1 MFKMRL
7 EKALNLIRVKKEHL
21 RNEERSGDTEE
32 GQEVQSNEQ
41 ANASESSQVNAEE
54 SASNEEINLQM
65 GLNVLEEGVDE
76 VLEVETEIDLDGISV
91 VSETE
96 SNLSETKLTD
106 ELINQVQDLE
116 ESVDTES
123 DNSEEQLVS
132 TLSPLIQ
139 IENLQ
144 ASPELRD
151 RLTELLENIEE
162 V

>member
-1 MFKMRL
+1 
-7 EKALNLIRVKKEHL
+7 
-21 RNEERSGDTEE
+21 
-32 GQEVQSNEQ
+32 
-41 ANASESSQVNAEE
+41 
-54 SASNEEINLQM
+54 M
-65 GLNVLEEGVDE
+65 GLNVLEEGIDE

-106 ELINQVQDLE
+106 ELINQVQDLQ
-116 ESVDTES
+116 ESVDTDS

-162 V
+162 GSRTRLI